1 MVTDHVFTV
10 AAGTSSDQ
18 PEPLAA
24 ESAFRGR
31 GRGRK
36 GKGGRGGRGGG
47 KVVSVSK
54 DASHTDRQEKSP
66 LSALSGRPIR
76 QPSRF
81 RD

>member
-36 GKGGRGGRGGG
+36 GREGG

-54 DASHTDRQEKSP
+54 DDSHTGRQVKVLLSSP
-66 LSALSGRPIR
+66 SGRPIR

-81 RD
+81 RDYTSID